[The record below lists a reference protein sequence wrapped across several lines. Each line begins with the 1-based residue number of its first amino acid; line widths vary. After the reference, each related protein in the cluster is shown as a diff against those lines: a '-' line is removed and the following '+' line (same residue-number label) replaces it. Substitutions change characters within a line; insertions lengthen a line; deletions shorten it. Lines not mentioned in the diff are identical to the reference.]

1 MTDGI
6 VFLGFI
12 GLQCCFFASEHF
24 ANNCTI
30 AWLRKRHYLVWLIH
44 PVVLHSIKDYAI
56 HIVIYSGKIIAAH

>member
-12 GLQCCFFASEHF
+12 GLQCCFFASDKFGNHF
-24 ANNCTI
+24 II

-44 PVVLHSIKDYAI
+44 PVVLHATQDYAI
-56 HIVIYSGKIIAAH
+56 HIVIYSGRIIAAH